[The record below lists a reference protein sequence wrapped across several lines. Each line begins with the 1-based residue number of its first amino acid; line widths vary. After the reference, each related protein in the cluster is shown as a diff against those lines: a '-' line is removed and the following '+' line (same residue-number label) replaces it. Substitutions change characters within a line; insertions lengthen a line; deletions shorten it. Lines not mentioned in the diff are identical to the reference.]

1 MPLPSLE
8 KTWQY
13 DVNNVQAATGTSLTT
28 HRQLWRAIKN
38 GLLGFGTL
46 PWTVEYSCDST
57 VAGSAADGIDRWD
70 SDTDLVWQ
78 SAASGTARSWFVL
91 SNTDG
96 VQMLWEC
103 RAQTTSTGKS
113 MGIYISPSA
122 GFTGGT
128 TTQRPTA
135 TDEIALLSG
144 DSSTLSHIGA
154 GQASNT
160 TDFAYAWH
168 ILHSNDG
175 LVTMVVICQGGNCS
189 GFWYFGR
196 MSQPVSGWTTPVGHA
211 VFSGLSGT
219 SPGRITY
226 NETADKNST
235 NASNLRTG
243 ALFNAVT
250 ADWFPCSIAIGAS
263 AANSSEPSG
272 RVILVA
278 NELSTEW
285 ELPQVS
291 VGCTVSGARGMSHGR
306 LFDVRWVS
314 SARADGDTFPGDG
327 SRTRVVM
334 GPFVIPWDG
343 SVPLAA

>member
-13 DVNNVQAATGTSLTT
+13 DVNNVQAVTGTTLTT
-28 HRQLWRAIKN
+28 MRQLWRAIKD
-38 GLLGFGTL
+38 GLLAFGTL
-46 PWTVEYSCDST
+46 PWIVEYSCDSA
-57 VAGSAADGIDRWD
+57 VAGSAGDNVDRWD

-78 SAASGTARSWFVL
+78 AAASGTARSWFVF
-91 SNTDG
+91 SNADG

-103 RAQTTSTGKS
+103 RAQTTTTGKS
-113 MGIYISPSA
+113 IAIYMSPAA

-135 TDEIALLSG
+135 TDEIPLVTG
-144 DSSTLSHIGA
+144 DSSTASHCGA

-160 TDFAYAWH
+160 TDFAFAWH
-168 ILHSNDG
+168 ILHSTDG

-196 MSQPVSGWTTPVGHA
+196 VSQPVTGWTTPVVHA
-211 VFSGLSGT
+211 VFGGLSGT
-219 SPGRITY
+219 SPGAITY

-235 NASNLRTG
+235 TAANLRTG
-243 ALFNAVT
+243 ALFNAVE
-250 ADWFPCSIAIGAS
+250 ADWFPAGIALGAG
-263 AANSSEPSG
+263 AANSSEPGG

-278 NELSTEW
+278 NEISSEW

-291 VGCTVSGARGMSHGR
+291 IACSVSGARGMAHGR

-314 SARADGDTFPGDG
+314 SARAAGDTFPGDG

-334 GPFVIPWDG
+334 GPFVIPWNG